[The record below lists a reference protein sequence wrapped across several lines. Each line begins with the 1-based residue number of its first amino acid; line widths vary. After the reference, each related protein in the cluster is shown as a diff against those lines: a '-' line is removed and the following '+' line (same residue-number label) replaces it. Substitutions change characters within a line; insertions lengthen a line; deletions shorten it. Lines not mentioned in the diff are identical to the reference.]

1 MIKSTATRASNL
13 HTCRCG
19 ARANGVG
26 AMVNIHRPLAIVLLL
41 FFTTVAEGS
50 RVGVYR
56 AWESA
61 QLRRGVSDPIWGG
74 LAGYYALDGNAYD
87 EVSGETGNWRA
98 DVVETNVVP
107 FAAAGTAASFNQ
119 DNESYITTLNPTL
132 IDGAFGYTISMWI
145 YPRAYTASAGFA
157 VSRGSGTIRQVFA
170 FHTTTDGRIFFSA
183 RSEGSE
189 DNVIT
194 PVADAIPLNEWSHIV
209 AVAYSRD
216 GSRGRSIYIN
226 GKLSADDSRLV
237 EQTYLQEAV
246 FNLGRDLAASGRRL
260 DGIID
265 EVGFWRRALSDD
277 EIKRLHD
284 EQLIYRP

>member
-1 MIKSTATRASNL
+1 MGENMRY
-13 HTCRCG
+13 
-19 ARANGVG
+19 
-26 AMVNIHRPLAIVLLL
+26 LLIAL
-41 FFTTVAEGS
+41 LIATVAEGS

-61 QLRRGVSDPIWGG
+61 QLRRADVGDPIWED

-87 EVSGETGNWRA
+87 EVSGDTGNWRA
-98 DVVETNVVP
+98 DVVETNEVP
-107 FAAAGTAASFNQ
+107 FAAAGTAASLNQ
-119 DNESYITTLNPTL
+119 ANESYITTLNPTL
-132 IDGAFGYTISMWI
+132 IDGASGYTISMWI

-170 FHTTTDGRIFFSA
+170 FHTTTDGRIVFIA

-189 DNVIT
+189 DGALT

-226 GKLSADDSRLV
+226 GTLSADGSRLT
-237 EQTYLQEAV
+237 EQTYRQEAV
-246 FNLGRDLAASGRRL
+246 FNLGRDLGQSPRRL

-265 EVGFWRRALSDD
+265 EVGFWRRALSDA

-284 EQLIYRP
+284 EQLIYRKP